1 MDFLA
6 PHKSEIDL
14 LCKSLQI
21 KTLFAFGSVNSDRF
35 GPESDVDLIVDLG
48 EKTEAAYADSYFE
61 LAEGLEK
68 ILGRS
73 VDLLT
78 VRSLKNPWFIKK
90 VEASK
95 SLLYAA

>member
-6 PHKSEIDL
+6 PHQPEIDL

-21 KTLFAFGSVNSDRF
+21 KTLFAFGSVTSDRF
-35 GPESDVDLIVDLG
+35 GPESDVDFIVDLG
-48 EKTEAAYADSYFE
+48 EKTVTAYADAYFE
-61 LAEGLEK
+61 LADGLEK

-78 VRSLKNPWFIKK
+78 VRSLKNPWFIQT